1 MKSSHSEHPL
11 KVPSI
16 RPVSG
21 ATDRGANVKARSSGR
36 RWLVGG
42 GLLLLVAGS
51 AWWGRDQYLVSNPLA
66 LDAPEVSALSP
77 QVRALG
83 RKRLA
88 LQTKLDKSPRDL
100 MSRWQLADTYQKL
113 GQFTLAAHELKTI
126 NAQKPNVEAG
136 VGLGNIALR
145 AGDIVG
151 AENQFR
157 QITQTLPKD
166 PQIGEAWRGLSAT
179 LYHQGRFMEAAE
191 AAHKAMHSPTANVND
206 AYLRAASGIELAM
219 QHPTPRVHEMTL
231 KYAKIDL
238 LRVLEVWGD
247 NGDVYYRMGRACAAL
262 DQQKQAVKYLRRAVE
277 LLPHRIDPAMQLAQA
292 LNKTGQRD
300 EALQVAEKT
309 LAAYP
314 NNAEVNDFVGQLLQF
329 SDQPDAPQKMFDCF
343 ARAARAR
350 PENARIHQNF
360 GAACM
365 RLGKFQQA
373 QREFETVVRLDP
385 NRAYAFQQLARLY
398 TRQGDKAKGARFA
411 RIASGLAS
419 NDQQQQYLES
429 LASVDESNVPLH
441 LILAD
446 RYRDLKRNSL
456 ARAEYLIVLHGDP
469 DNAHAKRE
477 LAKIPVRESR
487 AQTPATGTFDL
498 ASAMPL
504 ADSSASGN
512 STSAVPAAPAPSN

>member
-1 MKSSHSEHPL
+1 MKFSQ
-11 KVPSI
+11 
-16 RPVSG
+16 SG
-21 ATDRGANVKARSSGR
+21 ITIKPRAVRGTSRKLPNVRRRSGR
-36 RWLVGG
+36 RLGVVLALLALALGG
-42 GLLLLVAGS
+42 
-51 AWWGRDQYLVSNPLA
+51 AWWGRSWYLVAHPLA
-66 LDAPEVSALSP
+66 PNAPEVSTLSP

-88 LQTKLDKSPRDL
+88 LQAKLDKSPRDL

-113 GQFTLAAHELKTI
+113 GQVTLAAQELKTI

-151 AENQFR
+151 AETQFR
-157 QITQTLPKD
+157 RVTQAFPRD
-166 PQIGEAWRGLSAT
+166 PQVGEAWRGLSAT

-206 AYLRAASGIELAM
+206 AYLRAVAGIELAM

-262 DQQKQAVKYLRRAVE
+262 DQQKQAIKYLRRAVE
-277 LLPHRIDPAMQLAQA
+277 LLPHRIDPSMQLAQA
-292 LNKTGQRD
+292 LNKTGERD
-300 EALQVAEKT
+300 EALQLAEKT
-309 LAAYP
+309 LAAHP
-314 NNAEVNDFVGQLLQF
+314 DNPEVNDFVGQLLQF
-329 SDQPDAPQKMFDCF
+329 SDRPDAPQKMFDCF
-343 ARAARAR
+343 ARAVRAR
-350 PENARIHQNF
+350 PDNARIHQNF

-365 RLGKFQQA
+365 RLGKFKEA

-385 NRAYAFQQLARLY
+385 NRSYAFQQLARLY

-411 RIASGLAS
+411 AIATGLAS

-429 LASVDESNVPLH
+429 LASMDESNVPLH

-487 AQTPATGTFDL
+487 NLTPDAGAFEV
-498 ASAMPL
+498 ASSMPL
-504 ADSSASGN
+504 SG
-512 STSAVPAAPAPSN
+512 SAAPNAAASP